1 VDENELPDAEGRDR
15 GRDVREIAA
24 EAVARFRAQFDGFAI
39 PEGDAAEAIPFRF
52 VPPLFA
58 FR

>member
-1 VDENELPDAEGRDR
+1 VDEHELPGGERRDLAH
-15 GRDVREIAA
+15 DVREIAA
-24 EAVARFRAQFDGFAI
+24 EALARFRAQFDGFAV
-39 PEGDAAEAIPFRF
+39 PEGNAAEAIPFRF